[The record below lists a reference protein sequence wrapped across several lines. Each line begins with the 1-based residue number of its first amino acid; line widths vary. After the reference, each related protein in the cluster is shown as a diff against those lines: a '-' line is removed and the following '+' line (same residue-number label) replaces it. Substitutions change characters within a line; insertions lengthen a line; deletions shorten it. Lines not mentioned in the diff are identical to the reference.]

1 MAGQRAAAR
10 RADGRVRAGGA
21 GGVAAVGGE
30 DAGEES
36 VHQGPEEGEAGADYA
51 DVDFDRGPGCG
62 GGVVVALVRA
72 VGDGDE
78 GVQAQDGHYA
88 DAVG

>member
-1 MAGQRAAAR
+1 MAGQRAAAC
-10 RADGRVRAGGA
+10 RADGRVRAGSA
-21 GGVAAVGGE
+21 GGIAAVGGE
-30 DAGEES
+30 DTGEEF
-36 VHQGPEEGEAGADYA
+36 VHQGAEEGEAGADYA
-51 DVDFDRGPGCG
+51 DVDFDRGPGCR

-78 GVQAQDGHYA
+78 GVQAQDGDDA